1 MHFRRLASLLA
12 VAACFLGAPLP
23 ATAQD
28 RPAALLSADALQPLL
43 GRPNVRL
50 LDIRA
55 PQQFAAGH
63 VPGSVNTP
71 YGQYRGPAD
80 NPGQL
85 PTAEHLTEVVR
96 RAGITPEHHVVV
108 IHGGS
113 NHTEF
118 GAAARV
124 YWTLKVGG
132 LTRLSVVD
140 GGTRAWREAGG
151 ELATEAQPVEP
162 SDFTYVY
169 DESQI
174 VTREELAGILRQDS
188 GPRLLDAR
196 PAPFFN
202 GEVKPATAARYG
214 TLPGAD
220 SLDNA
225 QFFAADGFRLKPAEE
240 LLALARQSGADQGDA
255 VSFCNTG
262 HWAATNWF
270 VISEIAGNQAAR
282 MYPASMVEWSRSE
295 LPMANQPSRFG
306 ALLNDLTNALTK

>member
-1 MHFRRLASLLA
+1 MTSQRLASLL
-12 VAACFLGAPLP
+12 VAAVCLLGGPLL
-23 ATAQD
+23 AAAAQ
-28 RPAALLSADALQPLL
+28 PAALLSARDLHSLI
-43 GRPNVRL
+43 GKPNVRL

-63 VPGSVNTP
+63 VPGAVNTP

-80 NPGQL
+80 NPGKL
-85 PTAEHLTEVVR
+85 PSAEHLTQVVR
-96 RAGITPEHHVVV
+96 RAGLTPDQHIVV

-140 GGTRAWREAGG
+140 GGTRAWQEIGG
-151 ELATEAQPVEP
+151 ELSTEATPVQPSEY
-162 SDFTYVY
+162 TYVY
-169 DESQI
+169 DQSQI
-174 VTREELAGILRQDS
+174 VTSEELARIIRDDNA
-188 GPRLLDAR
+188 PRLLDAR
-196 PAPFFN
+196 PAPFFQ

-220 SLDNA
+220 SVDNA
-225 QFFAADGFRLKPAEE
+225 QFFAADGFRLKPAAD
-240 LLALARQSGADQGDA
+240 LLVLVQQTGAHEGDA

-270 VISEIAGNQAAR
+270 VISEIAGNKAAR

-295 LPMANQPSRFG
+295 LPMENQPSRFG
-306 ALLNDLTNALTK
+306 ALLQDLNNALKK